1 MTSKTGQRSNDFP
14 WLRWWLTTY
23 TLVLAANADRL
34 SDSIWIFVP
43 RSINLLTATAW
54 NPFLAN
60 WLASAGASQIPLFIV
75 GLALSGSLTVV
86 GCFAARQMPVELAGV
101 WFILVAV
108 CFPIDHTLVMVF
120 TVAAAWMSVSCVRR
134 SAAIQLCGAFGMM
147 ILAASLFTQIA
158 WPAAVF
164 SGAFFS
170 QLCNREHGTQISRAL
185 STICVWCAG
194 VVAGCVWLPGFFFA
208 ILQPW
213 LAMTNPQFRAVMPS
227 VSLVPIRAVHWIL
240 FVSFVILLAT
250 LLWRHSSCPRGRI
263 ARCTVLTVFAALGL
277 GGWNSLLLS
286 GCMMAI
292 FPSWTVMVSSPGSR
306 RLPFV
311 GIAAAIVLMGIQW
324 QRFGADLL
332 FVRIEDRRINPHQ
345 WQVSGRVL
353 LTNLDQSSDWHSSSD
368 SPMFSLVLGERACS
382 REVVQRYLEVC
393 TDWKASRRE
402 RFLRADGSWGGYFTA
417 FQEWEPNLIATD
429 AGDVETVRNLSLDP
443 NWKVIGIDSRR
454 VIFGSMDD
462 ARLTP
467 QIQNAS
473 QSLLHLEFP
482 GRRRPAELSRTLM
495 RGNRADAR
503 EVAIALTAMRL
514 PYAALRILPDDDH
527 VRTLEARTWC
537 YVELAHRCRSH
548 SGQVS
553 LLDQYRAMKGLRQLR
568 AASSMSGETQERVER
583 AITALDLD
591 DDGSTHLQPRPDNSS
606 DFAVSE
612 AEAELRQSLAMGD
625 VDAINGLVQVVN
637 SSPERL
643 FFEAIVKMG
652 DDDTE
657 SAIRLL
663 DRAVESGELSA
674 GFQHEAHFYLGCLAI
689 ENGDSQKAITQLEL
703 AVKSQ
708 SSGMF
713 SPLAEF
719 FLFQLST
726 ER

>member
-1 MTSKTGQRSNDFP
+1 MTATTGQRSNVFP
-14 WLRWWLTTY
+14 WFRWWFTAY
-23 TLVLAANADRL
+23 ALVLAANADRL

-43 RSINLLTATAW
+43 RNVNLLTASAW

-86 GCFAARQMPVELAGV
+86 GCFAARQMPVELAGI
-101 WFILVAV
+101 WFMLAAV
-108 CFPIDHTLVMVF
+108 CFPIDQTLVMVF
-120 TVAAAWMSVSCVRR
+120 TVAAAWMSVICVRQ

-147 ILAASLFTQIA
+147 ILTASLITQIA
-158 WPAAVF
+158 WPAVVF
-164 SGAFFS
+164 SGVFLS
-170 QLCNREHGTQISRAL
+170 QPGNRERETRIPRAL
-185 STICVWCAG
+185 VTVSVWCAG
-194 VVAGCVWLPGFFFA
+194 VIAGCVWLPGFFFA

-213 LAMTNPQFRAVMPS
+213 LAVTNPQFRAVMPS
-227 VSLVPIRAVHWIL
+227 VSLVPVRAVHWIL
-240 FVSFVILLAT
+240 IVSFIILLAT
-250 LLWRHSSCPRGRI
+250 LLWRHSLCARGRI
-263 ARCTVLTVFAALGL
+263 ARCTVLAVFAALGL

-286 GCMMAI
+286 GCMMATL
-292 FPSWTVMVSSPGSR
+292 PSLTIMVRSTGR
-306 RLPFV
+306 RLVPFV

-332 FVRIEDRRINPHQ
+332 FVRMEDRRIDPQQ

-353 LTNLDQSSDWHSSSD
+353 LTNLEQSSDWYTSSG

-382 REVVQRYLEVC
+382 REVVQKYLEVC
-393 TDWKASRRE
+393 TDWKANRRE
-402 RFLRADGSWGGYFTA
+402 RFLRADGSWGGYFKA

-429 AGDVETVRNLSLDP
+429 AGDVETVRDLTLDP
-443 NWKVIGIDSRR
+443 NWKVMGIDSRR

-482 GRRRPAELSRTLM
+482 GHRRPAELSRTLM
-495 RGNRADAR
+495 RGNRADGR
-503 EVAIALTAMRL
+503 EVAMALTAMRL
-514 PYAALRILPDDDH
+514 PYAALRILPDDQH
-527 VRTLEARTWC
+527 GRTLEARTWC

-553 LLDQYRAMKGLRQLR
+553 LLDQFRAMKGLRQLR
-568 AASSMSGETQERVER
+568 AASTLSGDTQERVER
-583 AITALDLD
+583 AISALGMD
-591 DDGSTHLQPRPDNSS
+591 DIGSIQQESGTDNSGV
-606 DFAVSE
+606 FVVSKV
-612 AEAELRQSLAMGD
+612 EAELRRLLAAGD
-625 VDAINGLVQVVN
+625 VDATNGVFEEVK
-637 SSPERL
+637 SSSERL
-643 FFEAIVKMG
+643 FFEAIIKVG
-652 DDDTE
+652 DSNHE
-657 SAIRLL
+657 STKRLL

-674 GFQHEAHFYLGCLAI
+674 RFQHESHFYLGCLAI
-689 ENGDSQKAITQLEL
+689 EHGDSQNAVTQLEL

-708 SSGMF
+708 NSGVF

>member
-1 MTSKTGQRSNDFP
+1 MAPTGQRSNVFP
-14 WLRWWLTTY
+14 WFRWWFTAY
-23 TLVLAANADRL
+23 ALVLAANADRL
-34 SDSIWIFVP
+34 SDSIWIIVP
-43 RSINLLTATAW
+43 RNVSLLTASAW

-60 WLASAGASQIPLFIV
+60 WLVSAGAGQIPLLIV
-75 GLALSGSLTVV
+75 GLALSGFLTVV

-101 WFILVAV
+101 WFILAAV

-120 TVAAAWMSVSCVRR
+120 TVTAAWMSVSCVRR
-134 SAAIQLCGAFGMM
+134 ISAIRLFGAFGMM
-147 ILAASLFTQIA
+147 ILAASLITQIA
-158 WPAAVF
+158 WPAVVF
-164 SGAFFS
+164 SGAFLS
-170 QLCNREHGTQISRAL
+170 QLCNREQETRISRAVITV
-185 STICVWCAG
+185 SVWCAG

-213 LAMTNPQFRAVMPS
+213 LAVTNQQFRAVMPS
-227 VSLVPIRAVHWIL
+227 VSLVPVRAFHWIL
-240 FVSFVILLAT
+240 FASFIILLAT
-250 LLWRHSSCPRGRI
+250 LLWRHSLCPRGRI

-286 GCMMAI
+286 GCMMAT
-292 FPSWTVMVSSPGSR
+292 FPSLTIMARSTGSR
-306 RLPFV
+306 LVPFV

-332 FVRIEDRRINPHQ
+332 FVRMEDRRINPQQ

-353 LTNLDQSSDWHSSSD
+353 LTNLDQTSDWYSSSD

-429 AGDVETVRNLSLDP
+429 AGDVETVRDLTLDP
-443 NWKVIGIDSRR
+443 NWKVMGIDSRR

-473 QSLLHLEFP
+473 QSLLHLEFT
-482 GRRRPAELSRTLM
+482 GRRRPAELSRTVM

-503 EVAIALTAMRL
+503 EVAMALTAMRL
-514 PYAALRILPDDDH
+514 PYAALRILPDDAH

-553 LLDQYRAMKGLRQLR
+553 LLDQFRAMKGLRQLR
-568 AASSMSGETQERVER
+568 AAATMSGDTQERVER
-583 AITALDLD
+583 AMAALGMD
-591 DDGSTHLQPRPDNSS
+591 DVGSIQQESGADNAGV
-606 DFAVSE
+606 FAVSKV
-612 AEAELRQSLAMGD
+612 EAELRRLLAAGD
-625 VDAINGLVQVVN
+625 VDAINGVYQKI
-637 SSPERL
+637 SSSSERL
-643 FFEAIVKMG
+643 FFEAIIKVG
-652 DDDTE
+652 DSDTD
-657 SAIRLL
+657 SAKRIF
-663 DRAVESGELSA
+663 DRAIESGELSTR
-674 GFQHEAHFYLGCLAI
+674 FQHELHFYLGCLAI
-689 ENGDSQKAITQLEL
+689 ENGDAQNAVTQLEL
-703 AVKSQ
+703 AVNSQKS
-708 SSGMF
+708 GVF

-726 ER
+726 EH